1 MAKFE
6 IQLNIP
12 DVKILNI
19 ETTKTNDLVITV
31 KSMKKSTKCHA
42 RHEARFIMLLEIATL
57 AKCSLQLG
65 TESCAIGGHCK
76 VEQIS

>member
-1 MAKFE
+1 VA
-6 IQLNIP
+6 LIP
-12 DVKILNI
+12 DV
-19 ETTKTNDLVITV
+19 
-31 KSMKKSTKCHA
+31 
-42 RHEARFIMLLEIATL
+42 RHEAHVIMLFEIIAL